1 MFYTKHA
8 QHSILHTE
16 NTQWKVGIDGYTVV
30 VITVTIITASFQGQA
45 PEEKGKTQ
53 GQCVN
58 AQIGSNRVCVYKFE
72 SLS

>member
-1 MFYTKHA
+1 M
-8 QHSILHTE
+8 
-16 NTQWKVGIDGYTVV
+16 V

-53 GQCVN
+53 GQCVY
-58 AQIGSNRVCVYKFE
+58 AQTGSNRVCMYKFE